1 LPERPP
7 TVRVFLG
14 APQAPARGLQGGVPV
29 DLIGGRVTMSRR
41 RIYEPRIVT
50 DHIMMQDDFDRL
62 HEYLLERESIP
73 EASDDLRK
81 VVEDEWPELAHKLPP
96 KD

>member
-1 LPERPP
+1 
-7 TVRVFLG
+7 
-14 APQAPARGLQGGVPV
+14 
-29 DLIGGRVTMSRR
+29 MSRR

>member
-1 LPERPP
+1 
-7 TVRVFLG
+7 
-14 APQAPARGLQGGVPV
+14 
-29 DLIGGRVTMSRR
+29 MSRR

-73 EASDDLRK
+73 EASDVSAKSLK
-81 VVEDEWPELAHKLPP
+81 MSGLS
-96 KD
+96 